1 MRIFEVMKMPN
12 SNSNSK
18 HTISVLVENK
28 PGVLAR
34 VSSLFRRRNFNIE
47 SLTVGTTDREDIS
60 RMTIVV
66 NGDLRVVEQVMK
78 QLNKLIDVI
87 KVSDVTEKSVEREL
101 VLIKVKA
108 TSETRGEIVELANI
122 FRGRVVDVSK
132 DSLII
137 EITGD
142 EDKIRAFINLM
153 RQFGIR
159 ELARTGRVAMQRGE
173 KVVSV

>member
-1 MRIFEVMKMPN
+1 MANKAKANN
-12 SNSNSK
+12 SNSNSRY
-18 HTISVLVENK
+18 TISVLVANK

-34 VSSLFRRRNFNIE
+34 VASLFRRRNFNIE
-47 SLTVGTTDREDIS
+47 SLTVGTTDRDDIS

-101 VLIKVKA
+101 VLVKVKA

-132 DSLII
+132 DSVII

-142 EDKIRAFINLM
+142 EDKIKAFINLM

-159 ELARTGRVAMQRGE
+159 ELARTGMVAMQRGE